1 MNLMLLEH
9 TDFIDEGVV
18 KLSDRRLKHMLEIQ
32 KVSVGSCI
40 KAGVINGQLGTA
52 TITRIQSNSAFLQV
66 SLTED
71 PPKALP
77 LILVLALPRPKML
90 KRILQTIATLGVKE
104 LYLINTWK
112 VEKSYWQTPCLN
124 KLSIK
129 KELLLGL
136 EQGCDTLL
144 PKVTIKKR
152 FKPFIE
158 DELAEMAS
166 NTYSLVAHP
175 NGDTSCPVG
184 VTQPTILAIGP
195 EGGFI
200 EYEVDKFTKIGFQ
213 PISMGSRIQRVE
225 TIIPSLLGKIFL

>member
-9 TDFIDEGVV
+9 TDFIGEGVV

-40 KAGVINGQLGTA
+40 KAGIINGQLGTA
-52 TITRIQSNSAFLQV
+52 TITRIQSDSVFLQV
-66 SLTED
+66 SLAED

-112 VEKSYWQTPCLN
+112 VEKSYWQTPCLSE
-124 KLSIK
+124 LSIK

-144 PKVTIKKR
+144 PKVIIKRR
-152 FKPFIE
+152 FKPFVE

-184 VTQPTILAIGP
+184 VTQP
-195 EGGFI
+195 
-200 EYEVDKFTKIGFQ
+200 
-213 PISMGSRIQRVE
+213 
-225 TIIPSLLGKIFL
+225 IIPVSYSHLTLPTIFSV